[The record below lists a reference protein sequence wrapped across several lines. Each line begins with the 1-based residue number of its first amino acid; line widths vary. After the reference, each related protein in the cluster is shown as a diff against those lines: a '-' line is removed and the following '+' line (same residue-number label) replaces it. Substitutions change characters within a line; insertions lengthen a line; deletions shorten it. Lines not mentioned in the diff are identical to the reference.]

1 MPLVYDPASI
11 SAYWGK
17 RPRAV
22 ATRIVQLLSVAGGF
36 LSRIAGDVI
45 NKKVKEVI
53 LQCLKGLKWLTCI
66 LKMVV
71 DVAFFFFLC
80 LNYDCCVM
88 LVPMLWRNFFYIFR
102 AFFLLWRVLFLAS
115 KKGLKLFFVFLMNF
129 RNYYKFFKHIFL
141 IKIICYFFKK
151 KKTN

>member
-1 MPLVYDPASI
+1 VYDPASI

-53 LQCLKGLKWLTCI
+53 LRTSSG
-66 LKMVV
+66 
-71 DVAFFFFLC
+71 
-80 LNYDCCVM
+80 
-88 LVPMLWRNFFYIFR
+88 
-102 AFFLLWRVLFLAS
+102 
-115 KKGLKLFFVFLMNF
+115 
-129 RNYYKFFKHIFL
+129 
-141 IKIICYFFKK
+141 KIAYLHS
-151 KKTN
+151 

>member
-1 MPLVYDPASI
+1 MYDPASI

-17 RPRAV
+17 RPRSV

-36 LSRIAGDVI
+36 LSRIAWDVI

-80 LNYDCCVM
+80 LNYDCCV
-88 LVPMLWRNFFYIFR
+88 LSVPLFWRD
-102 AFFLLWRVLFLAS
+102 FLYV
-115 KKGLKLFFVFLMNF
+115 K
-129 RNYYKFFKHIFL
+129 
-141 IKIICYFFKK
+141 KIII
-151 KKTN
+151 

>member
-36 LSRIAGDVI
+36 LSSLILDVI

-53 LQCLKGLKWLTCI
+53 L
-66 LKMVV
+66 
-71 DVAFFFFLC
+71 
-80 LNYDCCVM
+80 
-88 LVPMLWRNFFYIFR
+88 
-102 AFFLLWRVLFLAS
+102 
-115 KKGLKLFFVFLMNF
+115 FFVPSDFGM
-129 RNYYKFFKHIFL
+129 KWFL
-141 IKIICYFFKK
+141 IQIIDALIGNLMVC
-151 KKTN
+151 